1 MGEVYPFPGVGDTF
15 DDLRDGGRTLRVSMH
30 ADRGMVVLSLWSG
43 VFCRASFR
51 LAAADAERLRAALEL
66 PAATTPDADEAPPV
80 SACG

>member
-15 DDLRDGGRTLRVSMH
+15 DDVRDGGRTMRVSVH
-30 ADRGMVVLSLWSG
+30 TDRDMVVLSLWSG

-51 LAAADAERLRAALEL
+51 LAVADAERLRAALDL
-66 PAATTPDADEAPPV
+66 TTRPGPDEQQPI

>member
-15 DDLRDGGRTLRVSMH
+15 DDVRDGGRTMRVSVH
-30 ADRGMVVLSLWSG
+30 ADRDMVVLSLWSG

-51 LAAADAERLRAALEL
+51 LAAADAERLRAVLEQAER
-66 PAATTPDADEAPPV
+66 PAATEPEPPV

>member
-1 MGEVYPFPGVGDTF
+1 MGEVYPLPGVGDTF
-15 DDLRDGGRTLRVSMH
+15 DDVRDGGRRLRVSVY

-43 VFCRASFR
+43 VACRASFR

-66 PAATTPDADEAPPV
+66 PAETAPDPPV